1 MAGIADIGPDRQ
13 SGHGARLKTVL
24 RVLSLVLAAG
34 VLALVFWLVRAAGI
48 EGTRT
53 ETATAAALRVQAL
66 ESVLAK
72 QRAVASVLADDD
84 TVRTALRHHGP
95 AALQSV
101 SQKLERLHRETQSSV
116 IYLLDMTGTA
126 VAASN
131 WDEPV
136 SFVGQDYSFREYF
149 GIALRDGQAREYA
162 LGTMSNRPGLYL
174 SNRVDGPEGPLGVVV
189 VKVEFDPFE
198 ASWARSDDL
207 TLVTA
212 QNATIVLTS
221 MPAWRFLPL
230 PALPPDRIEVR
241 QPVPGADWMLILRTT
256 KTSATE
262 AAAVATIAVAAGMLV
277 VALWI
282 SRNLQARRRR
292 DEREQ
297 NERRY
302 RVDLEHAVT
311 ERTRELS
318 DEMRERQSAEKRLA
332 SMQADLVQANKL
344 ATLGQVTAG
353 VAHEVNQPL
362 ATIRLL
368 TENARALLPTGTDA
382 DIRDNLTRIVQ
393 MTDRISQITTE
404 LRGFSRKATGRM
416 EPVLLADVLEASL
429 LLTAS
434 RHKANSG
441 QIQIDVPP
449 GLKVVAEAVRLEQ
462 IFVNLIQNAQDV
474 LTDRPD
480 PRIRIAARRRGD
492 RVDITVTDNGPGLP
506 ADIRAKLFIPFSTSK
521 PDGLGLGLVISQDIA
536 RDFGGELSADAPD
549 PNGEPGATFRLTLKA
564 AE

>member
-1 MAGIADIGPDRQ
+1 MTGIAQDGVTDTQAGSR
-13 SGHGARLKTVL
+13 RLPAVL
-24 RVLSLVLAAG
+24 RVLTLLLAVVFLAG
-34 VLALVFWLVRAAGI
+34 LFWLVRATGI
-48 EGTRT
+48 EGIRAEST
-53 ETATAAALRVQAL
+53 TAASLRVQAL

-72 QRAVASVLADDD
+72 QRAVAAVLADDD
-84 TVRTALRHHGP
+84 TVRTALRTGSS

-116 IYLLDMTGTA
+116 IYMLDLTGTA

-149 GIALRDGQAREYA
+149 GVALRDGQAREYA
-162 LGTMSNRPGLYL
+162 LGTMSNQPGLYL
-174 SNRVDGPEGPLGVVV
+174 SSRVDGPEGTLGVVV

-198 ASWARSDDL
+198 ASWARSPDD

-212 QNATIVLTS
+212 ADATVVLTS
-221 MPAWRFLPL
+221 APEFRFQPL
-230 PALPPDRIEVR
+230 PALPLDQIEVR
-241 QPVPGADWMLILRTT
+241 EPVPGADWMLLLRTS
-256 KTSATE
+256 KSSATE
-262 AAAVATIAVAAGMLV
+262 AAAVATVAVAAGMLV
-277 VALWI
+277 VALWL
-282 SRNLQARRRR
+282 SRARQARRRR
-292 DEREQ
+292 LERDE

-302 RVDLEHAVT
+302 RIDLEHAVAL
-311 ERTRELS
+311 RTHELS
-318 DEMRERQSAEKRLA
+318 DEMRERRVAEQRLA

-368 TENARALLPTGTDA
+368 TENARALLPATTDA
-382 DIRDNLTRIVQ
+382 DVRDNLAKIVQ

-404 LRGFSRKATGRM
+404 LRGFSRKATGRL
-416 EPVLLADVLEASL
+416 EPVGLAEVLEASL

-434 RHKANSG
+434 RRRADSG
-441 QIQIDVPP
+441 QMVQTAIPP
-449 GLKVVAEAVRLEQ
+449 GLKVMAEAVRLEQ
-462 IFVNLIQNAQDV
+462 ILVNLIQNAQEV

-480 PRIRIAARRRGD
+480 PRIRIAAERRGD
-492 RVDITVTDNGPGLP
+492 LVEITVADNGPGLRP
-506 ADIRAKLFIPFSTSK
+506 EIWSNLFIPFSTSK

-536 RDFGGELSADAPD
+536 RDFGGELTA
-549 PNGEPGATFRLTLKA
+549 EPPVEGQGATFRLILKA